1 MEDKDLK
8 RDVKK
13 AARGDR
19 DAAASLFDAYHPR
32 IYRYALAR
40 LGSPADAE
48 DIASETF
55 ARVLSKLDGFRW
67 KGGGFEAWLFRIASN
82 LIVDRARLRAKEQA
96 TDEAFADHGAEVA
109 PLPEDATLQRETS
122 RELRALLVTLPADQ
136 REILLLR
143 FAGGLDTYEAG
154 AVMGRNANAARQL
167 QFRALQNLREMMS
180 VEAGAR

>member
-1 MEDKDLK
+1 MEDRDLR

-13 AARGDR
+13 ASRGDR
-19 DAAASLFDAYHPR
+19 EAAASLFDTYHPR

-48 DIASETF
+48 DVASETF

-82 LIVDRARLRAKEQA
+82 LIVDRARDRAKERA
-96 TDEAFADHGAEVA
+96 TDEAFEDVEATVGF
-109 PLPEDATLQRETS
+109 LPEDSTMANETS
-122 RELRALLVTLPADQ
+122 RELRTLLVTLPDDQ

-143 FAGGLDTYEAG
+143 FAGGLDTHEAG
-154 AVMGRNANAARQL
+154 AVMGRNANAVRQL
-167 QFRALQNLREMMS
+167 QFRALQNLRDMMS
-180 VEAGAR
+180 VEVTAR

>member
-1 MEDKDLK
+1 MEDKDLR
-8 RDVKK
+8 RDVKQ

-19 DAAASLFDAYHPR
+19 DAAGFLFDAYHPR

-48 DIASETF
+48 DVASETF

-82 LIVDRARLRAKEQA
+82 LIVDRARHRAKEHA
-96 TDEAFADHGAEVA
+96 TDFDNHDTPSEASPEEV
-109 PLPEDATLQRETS
+109 TLQREIS
-122 RELRALLVTLPADQ
+122 RELRALLATLPADQ

-167 QFRALQNLREMMS
+167 QFRALQNLRELMS
-180 VEAGAR
+180 VEAGVR